1 MTEPCVK
8 YTEGHG
14 IEIGYLNR
22 KNSGPGMAIQRVRNL
37 SRLNYLRQL
46 TKVVLQMEQMAQ
58 GLCEKK

>member
-1 MTEPCVK
+1 
-8 YTEGHG
+8 
-14 IEIGYLNR
+14 
-22 KNSGPGMAIQRVRNL
+22 MAIQRVRNL